1 MQKTRQAILD
11 ILRERGQATVEQLSQ
26 ALDLTPVTIRHHIDI
41 LRDEDLIEAPKL
53 QHRQSV
59 GRPQHIYKLTPKGN
73 HRYLDNYADFTNV
86 TLLEMR
92 EQAGPEAIEALMQ
105 GVAKRMAIDLP
116 ARQPGES
123 IADRLDRAVTF
134 LNQKGYAAC
143 WESTLKGY
151 VLHTANCPY
160 SGLTQRQCCD
170 PCVMDLALM
179 TELLGV
185 APQRIDWLASG
196 GEACSYLIATPDQV

>member
-11 ILRERGQATVEQLSQ
+11 ILHERGQATVEQLSQ

-41 LRDEDLIEAPKL
+41 LRNEDLIEAPKL
-53 QHRQSV
+53 QHRASV
-59 GRPQHIYKLTPKGN
+59 GRPQHIYKLTAKGN
-73 HRYLDNYADFTNV
+73 HHYLDNYSDFANV

-92 EQAGPEAIEALMQ
+92 EQAGPEAIEALMH
-105 GVAKRMAIDLP
+105 GVAKRMVIDLP
-116 ARQPGES
+116 APQPGES
-123 IADRLDRAVTF
+123 MPDRLDRAVAF

-143 WESTLKGY
+143 WESTARGY

-160 SGLTQRQCCD
+160 SGLTERQCSD

-185 APQRIDWLASG
+185 APQRIDWIASG
-196 GEACSYLIATPDQV
+196 GEACSYLVVGSNPV